1 MTLLEFLNRIKLT
14 VRGPKFKKASVQA
27 LKKNEAAIMQTLRAN
42 SPVDS
47 GFFRSRWR
55 VSLTKFAGADELAGM
70 IISNDTSHYGQFIE
84 HGAEPGQAPWY
95 FPKRS
100 KAGKTK
106 GQMVKGTGKLKLSDG
121 KVWAGGLQP
130 GHNLTV
136 GGVLQN
142 VFSDKSKILEKLMID
157 VSNSAI
163 RVFI

>member
-55 VSLTKFAGADELAGM
+55 VSLTKFAEAGELAGM
-70 IISNDTSHYGQFIE
+70 IISNDTEHYGQFME
-84 HGAEPGQAPWY
+84 VGAEPGQAPWY
-95 FPKRS
+95 FPNKTR
-100 KAGKTK
+100 KGK
-106 GQMVKGTGKLKLSDG
+106 TGKLIVADG
-121 KVWAGGLQP
+121 KVWAGGLKP

-142 VFSDKSKILEKLMID
+142 AFSDKSKILEKLMID